1 MSIKTIWIPIE
12 KVSELLNVK
21 EKTIKNRCYQGQFIY
36 KIEKDNGK
44 KHFYIHN
51 SSLKNKIC
59 NQLNNDS
66 EIDFQKYSDAP

>member
-21 EKTIKNRCYQGQFIY
+21 EKTIKNRCYQGLFIY

-51 SSLKNKIC
+51 
-59 NQLNNDS
+59 
-66 EIDFQKYSDAP
+66 